1 MRKITMSEALNE
13 ALKEELDRDKNVFI
27 MGEGV
32 GDNDGAFKV
41 TKGLLSIYGPDRV
54 IDTPISEDSMAGF
67 AIGAAVTG
75 MRPVLELLYGNFAL
89 LAMDQIINQASKM
102 RYMSGKQ
109 FFVPL
114 TIRTAGGIGHGY
126 GAHHSDTFESF
137 YMHVPGL
144 KVIMPSTPYDA
155 KGLLKSAIRDNNPVI
170 FVEPKM
176 LYFVKG
182 EVPKEEYT
190 LPIGKADVKRE
201 GTDITVV
208 ATQTMVIQA
217 LEAAEGL
224 EKEGISVEVVDPR
237 TLKPLDIDTIVRSV
251 QKTNRVLIVHEAY
264 QYCASGSEI
273 SAQIMENAFYYLD
286 QPIRR
291 LTGAEVPA
299 PVCKALEPLVIP
311 TAETITQAVKE
322 MLKRS

>member
-13 ALKEELDRDKNVFI
+13 ALREELDRDEKVI
-27 MGEGV
+27 ILGEGV
-32 GDNDGAFKV
+32 GDNEGAFKV
-41 TKGLLSIYGPDRV
+41 TKGLLSAYGPDRI
-54 IDTPISEDSMAGF
+54 IDTPISENSMAGF
-67 AIGAAVTG
+67 ATGAAVTG
-75 MRPVLELLYGNFAL
+75 MRPVLELMYGNFAL

-109 FFVPL
+109 FFAPM
-114 TIRTAGGIGHGY
+114 TIRTIGGIGHGY

-176 LYFVKG
+176 LYYVKG
-182 EVPKEEYT
+182 EVPEEEYT
-190 LPIGKADVKRE
+190 LPIGKADVKKV
-201 GTDITVV
+201 GTDVTVV
-208 ATQTMVIQA
+208 ATQTMVIQS
-217 LEAAEGL
+217 LKAAEDL
-224 EKEGISVEVVDPR
+224 EKEGISIEVVDPM
-237 TLKPLDIDTIVRSV
+237 TLKPLDISTIVKSV

-264 QYCASGSEI
+264 KYCASGSEI
-273 SAQIMENAFYYLD
+273 SAQIMEHAFYYLD
-286 QPIRR
+286 QPVRR
-291 LTGAEVPA
+291 LTGVEVPA

-311 TAETITQAVKE
+311 TAVTIAQTVRD
-322 MLKRS
+322 MLKGE